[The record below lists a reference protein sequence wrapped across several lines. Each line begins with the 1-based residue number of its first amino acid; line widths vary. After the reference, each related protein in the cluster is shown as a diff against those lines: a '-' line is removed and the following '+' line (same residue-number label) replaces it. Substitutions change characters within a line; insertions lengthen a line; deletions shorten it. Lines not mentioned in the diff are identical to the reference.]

1 MLSCPSAP
9 DYADRDM
16 WAALPAHVRT
26 GGCQEN
32 MPSLPADVFYLP
44 GTLQHGSEAGFF
56 DPFKPALRAL
66 AVRDLRTQ
74 ASAFARAG
82 HIFMPHVRQ
91 LSMETHFLPEKERRK
106 AFTVPLQDAERAF
119 LHYLEHWNRGRPLLL
134 AGQSQGAAIL
144 LHLLKNMFGN
154 RGIYRCLVAAYL
166 PGLTVTESDLA
177 MHPNMRLA
185 SRQDD
190 TGVIITYNT
199 LSRSGKKAITL
210 RPGALCVNPLNWT
223 NTQDYA
229 PRELHLGMAKFDV
242 DGRTCHDIP
251 HFTDAWIDPL
261 LGALVAGAPELDS
274 LRHYSGIRAFFPPG
288 DLHCLNITLFYR
300 NLEEN
305 AVRRVH
311 SFVARRTETI
321 RKVRAKESS

>member
-1 MLSCPSAP
+1 MMLSCPSAP

-154 RGIYRCLVAAYL
+154 RDIYRCLVAA
-166 PGLTVTESDLA
+166 
-177 MHPNMRLA
+177 
-185 SRQDD
+185 
-190 TGVIITYNT
+190 
-199 LSRSGKKAITL
+199 LSLI
-210 RPGALCVNPLNWT
+210 
-223 NTQDYA
+223 
-229 PRELHLGMAKFDV
+229 H
-242 DGRTCHDIP
+242 I
-251 HFTDAWIDPL
+251 
-261 LGALVAGAPELDS
+261 
-274 LRHYSGIRAFFPPG
+274 
-288 DLHCLNITLFYR
+288 
-300 NLEEN
+300 
-305 AVRRVH
+305 
-311 SFVARRTETI
+311 
-321 RKVRAKESS
+321 